1 MITVIV
7 IAVILGGIQLGIH
20 LENKSMG
27 QTRKQ
32 RKTTAKR
39 QESNRLLWSIRKLEE
54 EVLGIDWQKR

>member
-7 IAVILGGIQLGIH
+7 ISVILGVIQLGVH
-20 LENKSMG
+20 YENKSMG